1 MTSNKTIARW
11 AAPLSLALAAVSMP
25 ASAFEPS
32 GTECIAPAGA
42 GGGWD
47 MTCRLVG
54 KTMQDMK
61 LVPGT
66 GGDGESYQYLIV
78 FEGSGD
84 QPVDALQRLG
94 AAVADGKIA
103 MSDSLGAPL
112 WSGLFEEIP
121 DASFAA

>member
-1 MTSNKTIARW
+1 MSKSYKFVVLANAADGQDAEFNAWHSKTHLPEVVR
-11 AAPLSLALAAVSMP
+11 AAGFIRA
-25 ASAFEPS
+25 E
-32 GTECIAPAGA
+32 
-42 GGGWD
+42 
-47 MTCRLVG
+47 R
-54 KTMQDMK
+54 MK